1 MRFTYG
7 DDKNFYN
14 GLYKVVYLTASF
26 IIEGNWKIP
35 SYYDIKLQDISIMEY
50 YTTIKIMFL
59 KNIYWQ

>member
-1 MRFTYG
+1 M
-7 DDKNFYN
+7 
-14 GLYKVVYLTASF
+14 VYLTASF